1 MKIRPSRLLVLAFA
15 AVLAACS
22 TLDRSPA
29 PTVRTSVQWVVLP
42 FANNT
47 ETPLAANRAE
57 AIAEGLLRANG
68 VAKLRRYPATLAQD
82 ALFEN
87 NDRKT
92 LDAALAWA
100 REQNAAYAL
109 TGAVDEWR
117 YKVGVDGEPAV
128 GVALSIVD
136 VASGDTLWTGV
147 GGKSGWS
154 REALSAVAQKLM
166 RDLLNAG
173 LSGRAD

>member
-87 NDRKT
+87 NDRKAFDT
-92 LDAALAWA
+92 ALASLLAA
-100 REQNAAYAL
+100 RAN
-109 TGAVDEWR
+109 R
-117 YKVGVDGEPAV
+117 
-128 GVALSIVD
+128 
-136 VASGDTLWTGV
+136 
-147 GGKSGWS
+147 
-154 REALSAVAQKLM
+154 
-166 RDLLNAG
+166 LL
-173 LSGRAD
+173 